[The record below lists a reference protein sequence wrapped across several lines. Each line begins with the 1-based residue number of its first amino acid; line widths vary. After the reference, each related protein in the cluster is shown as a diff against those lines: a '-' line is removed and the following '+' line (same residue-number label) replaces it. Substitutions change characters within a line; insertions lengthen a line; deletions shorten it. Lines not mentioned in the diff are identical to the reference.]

1 MASPIIAL
9 IDCNNF
15 YVSCERL
22 FNPSLRGKPVV
33 VLSNNDGCAV
43 ARSDEA
49 KALGIKMGEP
59 AHLFRDKTRE
69 HGIRLFSS
77 NYSLYGDIS
86 RRVAATIETFSPR
99 TEIYSIDETFVDLSG
114 FGGRMINHAT
124 EMREIVRRNVGI
136 PTCVGIGPTKTLA
149 KFANF
154 IAKKNPVFNGVAD
167 LTNSEIAAFAME
179 RTDVSE
185 VWGVGARTTAKL
197 REIGINSVA
206 QLRDMP
212 LPLARQVGTVVL
224 ERTVAELRGIPCIE
238 LVDVEPTRKGMAVT
252 RSAGNPMTTLAALQQ
267 AVTAHATRA
276 AEKLRRHGLVASHM
290 TVFFH
295 TNPFN
300 ATPRHS
306 ASRTARLSP
315 PSSATMV
322 LVQLAVGV
330 ASGDRPVEFPAFGIH
345 PDHRGERFRT
355 SVAVFRESL
364 RGHFDTLEWP
374 GGLVEKADLIP
385 KPIAR
390 DIPLLVT
397 GSSRQSLDWIATHA
411 DGWLSYPRPFLAQKS
426 VLDQWRS
433 TVEAVAPGEFKPFS
447 QSLFV
452 DLAFDPDEPPR
463 PIYQGYRLGHKHLID
478 LLFSLEKI
486 GVNHVM
492 FNLKYGQRPA
502 AEVLEEIAEH
512 VAPYFPAHSA

>member
-22 FNPSLRGKPVV
+22 FDPGLRGKPVV

-77 NYSLYGDIS
+77 NYTLYGDIS
-86 RRVAATIETFSPR
+86 RRVASTIATFSPR
-99 TEIYSIDETFVDLSG
+99 TEVYSIDETFVDLSG
-114 FGGRMINHAT
+114 FGGRMIDHAT
-124 EMREIVRRNVGI
+124 EMREIVRQNVGI
-136 PTCVGIGPTKTLA
+136 PTCVGIGTTKTLA

-167 LTNSEIAAFAME
+167 LTNTDIAAFTME

-185 VWGVGARTTAKL
+185 VWGIGVRTTAKL

-238 LVDVEPTRKGMAVT
+238 LVDVEPTRKGLAVT
-252 RSAGNPMTTLAALQQ
+252 RSAGSPMTSLAALQQ
-267 AVTAHATRA
+267 AITAHASRA

-300 ATPRHS
+300 GTPRNS

-322 LVQLAVGV
+322 LVQLALACAARAWKGDQEGNGFAYTKAGIILDDLVPQEMAPVDLFAHEQARAGKV
-330 ASGDRPVEFPAFGIH
+330 SAVLDSINDRWGKKTLILASEGFKRASETKASMRSP
-345 PDHRGERFRT
+345 RYTTR
-355 SVAVFRESL
+355 L
-364 RGHFDTLEWP
+364 
-374 GGLVEKADLIP
+374 ADLP
-385 KPIAR
+385 
-390 DIPLLVT
+390 
-397 GSSRQSLDWIATHA
+397 
-411 DGWLSYPRPFLAQKS
+411 
-426 VLDQWRS
+426 
-433 TVEAVAPGEFKPFS
+433 TVRA
-447 QSLFV
+447 
-452 DLAFDPDEPPR
+452 
-463 PIYQGYRLGHKHLID
+463 
-478 LLFSLEKI
+478 
-486 GVNHVM
+486 
-492 FNLKYGQRPA
+492 
-502 AEVLEEIAEH
+502 
-512 VAPYFPAHSA
+512 

>member
-22 FNPSLRGKPVV
+22 FDPGLRGKPVV

-77 NYSLYGDIS
+77 NYTLYGDIS
-86 RRVAATIETFSPR
+86 RRVAATIATFSPR
-99 TEIYSIDETFVDLSG
+99 TEVYSIDETFVDLTG
-114 FGGRMINHAT
+114 FGGCMIDHAT
-124 EMREIVRRNVGI
+124 EMREIVRQNVGI
-136 PTCVGIGPTKTLA
+136 PTCVGIGTTKTLA

-167 LTNSEIAAFAME
+167 LTNTDIAAFTME

-185 VWGVGARTTAKL
+185 VWGVGARTTTKL

-224 ERTVAELRGIPCIE
+224 ERTVAELRGISCIE
-238 LVDVEPTRKGMAVT
+238 LVDVEPTRKGLAVT
-252 RSAGNPMTTLAALQQ
+252 RSAGSPMTSLAALQQ
-267 AVTAHATRA
+267 AITAHATRA

-300 ATPRHS
+300 GTPRNS

-322 LVQLAVGV
+322 LVQLALACAARAWKGDQEGNGFAYTKAGIILDDLVPQEMAPVDLFAHEQARAGKV
-330 ASGDRPVEFPAFGIH
+330 SAVLDSINDRWGKKTLIIASEGFKRASETKASMRSP
-345 PDHRGERFRT
+345 RYTTR
-355 SVAVFRESL
+355 L
-364 RGHFDTLEWP
+364 
-374 GGLVEKADLIP
+374 ADLP
-385 KPIAR
+385 
-390 DIPLLVT
+390 
-397 GSSRQSLDWIATHA
+397 
-411 DGWLSYPRPFLAQKS
+411 
-426 VLDQWRS
+426 
-433 TVEAVAPGEFKPFS
+433 TVRA
-447 QSLFV
+447 
-452 DLAFDPDEPPR
+452 
-463 PIYQGYRLGHKHLID
+463 
-478 LLFSLEKI
+478 
-486 GVNHVM
+486 
-492 FNLKYGQRPA
+492 
-502 AEVLEEIAEH
+502 
-512 VAPYFPAHSA
+512 